1 MSDLAL
7 LGLLVGVVIVVWLVW
22 TFNRLIALRVRAKGS
37 WADIDVQLKKRW
49 DLVPRLVE
57 TVRGYA
63 AHERGTLEEVV
74 RARGEAE
81 EAQEAGAATRGAK
94 EAELGQGVARLV
106 ALVEAYPDLKADEM
120 FASLHRE
127 LVDIEDA
134 LQSARRYYNAVV
146 RDLNTKIA
154 QFPSS
159 VVAMLTGFKSME
171 YFEIDEAG
179 ERAVPRVEMGEK

>member
-1 MSDLAL
+1 MNDLVL
-7 LGLLVGVVIVVWLVW
+7 LGLVVAGLVIVWAVW

-81 EAQEAGAATRGAK
+81 RAEGAGAATRGAK
-94 EAELGQGVARLV
+94 EGELAHGVSRLV

-127 LVDIEDA
+127 LVQVEDA

-159 VVAMLTGFKSME
+159 AVATLTGFRRME
-171 YFEIDEAG
+171 YFEIEG
-179 ERAVPRVEMGEK
+179 EERGAPRVEMG

>member
-1 MSDLAL
+1 MV
-7 LGLLVGVVIVVWLVW
+7 GLVVGVAILAWVVW
-22 TFNRLIALRVRAKGS
+22 TFNRLIALRVRAKAS

-81 EAQEAGAATRGAK
+81 RAEGAGATTRGAK
-94 EAELGQGVARLV
+94 EGELSQGVARLV

-127 LVDIEDA
+127 LVEVEDA

-159 VVAMLTGFKSME
+159 VIAMLSGSKRME
-171 YFEIDEAG
+171 YFEIEG
-179 ERAVPRVEMGEK
+179 EERAVPRVEMG

>member
-1 MSDLAL
+1 MRDFLVVGLALAL
-7 LGLLVGVVIVVWLVW
+7 LVIVWAVW
-22 TFNRLIALRVRAKGS
+22 TFNRLIALRVRAKGA

-63 AHERGTLEEVV
+63 AHESSTLEEVT
-74 RARGEAE
+74 RARAEAE
-81 EAQEAGAATRGAK
+81 EVENAGAAARSAR
-94 EAELGQGVARLV
+94 EAELTQGVTRLV

-127 LVDIEDA
+127 LVQVEDA

-146 RDLNTKIA
+146 RDLNTKAA

-159 VVAMLTGFKSME
+159 VIALLARISRME
-171 YFEIDEAG
+171 YFEIDEDDQ
-179 ERAVPRVEMGEK
+179 RAAPRVNMS